1 MHTTFGDI
9 YGYFPVGLTDDEKWE
24 VTYLML
30 WVWGCVVTGQSTI
43 GPYMAWA
50 RGDIRLPGLL
60 GMN

>member
-9 YGYFPVGLTDDEKWE
+9 YGYFPLGLTDDEKWE
-24 VTYLML
+24 VTFLML
-30 WVWGCVVTGQSTI
+30 WAWGSAVNGRSTI